1 MLVVAFVNSRTEVA
15 ATAEKRNGQRKAYT
29 NMPIVIRP
37 NKIAGGLKAHC
48 ISDAQDAH
56 SVEYCANVSTTAARR
71 CWCQIQLIGV
81 IRS

>member
-37 NKIAGGLKAHC
+37 KKIAGELKAHR
-48 ISDAQDAH
+48 INDRRTHTPLSTVQTSPPQLLDAA
-56 SVEYCANVSTTAARR
+56 
-71 CWCQIQLIGV
+71 GV
-81 IRS
+81 RYN